1 MNGGLRIVFDPAID
15 GGACPGSPG
24 RRVATVGEA
33 WLGPLGLLDRLETEL
48 GLGGLRASPTARAC
62 RLAAQLVG
70 RTGWWRASYEA
81 DPIGTCKRLLRDRD
95 TLALWGWRG
104 EAASD
109 RLAELWAATAD
120 APPGLP
126 DRLRDVRAALMGRRI
141 DLEAIEVMSPV
152 ATLPPAW
159 AALFAQIGDAAVRVT
174 EVHPTTAVPSG
185 DLALARAGRFVPRGD
200 GSLTILRPHGPLAAA
215 DEIAASLAALTT
227 LDGVVII
234 GGDEV
239 LGAALG
245 RHGLPCLGAA
255 APPPASS
262 ALIRLVIEAAFE
274 PMEPSD
280 LHALLCLDPGPVPRR
295 VAYQLIGALKNFP
308 GRRSEL
314 WRDAMADGLACC
326 DASWRRGVG
335 ERLSALLMPVAS
347 RDGTIAATEICRR
360 LQIVATW
367 ARSRAEA
374 MPTLWTVAR
383 LASDASAL
391 IELFGATELPLTQLY
406 RLCDELEDDSRT
418 IGPADAGLA
427 AVAGPGAVLAPAEV
441 IVWWGFTRDSAPTLP
456 RLRLSLEERRGLAR
470 LRVTPPD
477 TGALMEAEA
486 ARWRRPLEMAS
497 RALVLV
503 CPTTDEAGAP
513 SFPHP
518 LWDELRAAMP
528 QAEDAGRLEVRR
540 LQVPAAARRKQV
552 TLRGRPTPGMTIR
565 TGTAIALR
573 EQESP
578 SSLERLIGCSLAWA
592 LHYHARLQPGISD
605 GPPAPS
611 PLLYGKLAH
620 HLLAQVFGAGAL
632 SPEEAASRAE
642 TIVDAELPGLCES
655 LALPRYQ
662 VERTHLKQVIV
673 DSAREL
679 GAFLIATGATV
690 RGVELEASRTLAGI
704 AVAGTADMVLST
716 PDVILDLKW
725 GRTSNREKLATGTA
739 LQLAMYAELHANG
752 STRHEV
758 AYFALNS
765 QELFGE
771 PGSVLPGVQ
780 IPGKATARD
789 TWHGTLTT
797 LARRRTELAD
807 GILVAPAADR
817 SDIKPR
823 LDGEGLHI
831 APGCDYCALGGLCGR
846 AGCV

>member
-1 MNGGLRIVFDPAID
+1 MSRGLRIVFDPAID
-15 GGACPGSPG
+15 GGAWPGAPG
-24 RRVATVGEA
+24 RRGATVGEA

-62 RLAAQLVG
+62 RLAAPLAG
-70 RTGWWRASYEA
+70 RSGWWRASYEA

-109 RLAELWAATAD
+109 RLAELWAATTD

-126 DRLRDVRAALMGRRI
+126 DRLGDVHAALVGSRV
-141 DLEAIEVMSPV
+141 DVEAIDVMSPI

-159 AALFAQIGDAAVRVT
+159 AALFAQLGEAGVTVT
-174 EVHPTTAVPSG
+174 EVQPTTAVPSG
-185 DLALARAGRFVPRGD
+185 DLALARAGRFVPTGD
-200 GSLTILRPHGPLAAA
+200 GSLMMLRPHGPLAAA
-215 DEIAASLAALTT
+215 DEIAASLAALAS
-227 LDGVVII
+227 LAGVVIV

-239 LGAALG
+239 LGAALS
-245 RHGLPCLGAA
+245 RHGLPRLGAD
-255 APPPASS
+255 APLPASS

-295 VAYQLIGALKNFP
+295 VAYPLIGALKNFP
-308 GRRSEL
+308 SRRSEL
-314 WRDAMADGLACC
+314 WRDAMAKGLARC
-326 DASWRRGVG
+326 DESWRRSVG

-374 MPTLWTVAR
+374 MPTLWAVAR
-383 LASDASAL
+383 LASDASVL
-391 IELFGATELPLTQLY
+391 IELFGATALPLTQLY
-406 RLCDELEDDSRT
+406 RVCDELEGDSRT
-418 IGPADAGLA
+418 IAPTEAGLA
-427 AVAGPGAVLAPAEV
+427 AVARPGAVLAPAEV

-456 RLRLSLEERRGLAR
+456 RLRLSVEERRGLAR
-470 LRVTPPD
+470 LGVAPPD
-477 TGALMEAEA
+477 AGALMEAEA

-503 CPTTDEAGAP
+503 CPTTNEAGAP

-518 LWDELRAAMP
+518 LWDELRSGMPLAGDAA
-528 QAEDAGRLEVRR
+528 RLEVRR
-540 LQVPAAARRKQV
+540 IQIPATARRRPV
-552 TLRGRPTPGMTIR
+552 TLRALPTPGISIR

-578 SSLERLIGCSLAWA
+578 SSLERLIGCSLSWA
-592 LHYHARLQPGISD
+592 LHYHGQLQPGLSE
-605 GPPAPS
+605 GPLAPS
-611 PLLYGKLAH
+611 PPLYGKLAH
-620 HLLAQVFGAGAL
+620 HLLARVFGPGAL

-642 TIVDAELPGLCES
+642 AMVDADLAGLCES

-662 VERTHLKQVIV
+662 VERAHLKQVIV

-679 GAFLIATGATV
+679 GAFLTATGATV

-704 AVAGTADMVLST
+704 AIAGTADMVLST

-725 GRTSNREKLATGTA
+725 GRTANREKLATGTA
-739 LQLAMYAELHANG
+739 LQLAIYAELLASG
-752 STRHEV
+752 STRPEV
-758 AYFALNS
+758 GYFAMKS

-771 PGSVLPGVQ
+771 PGSVLPRVQ
-780 IPGKATARD
+780 IPGKAMASD
-789 TWHGTLTT
+789 TWHGTVTT

-807 GILVAPAADR
+807 GILVAPAADG
-817 SDIKPR
+817 SEIESR
-823 LDGEGLHI
+823 LDGEGLHL
-831 APGCDYCALGGLCGR
+831 APSCSYCALGGLCGR
-846 AGCV
+846 RGSV